1 MTHRSIFA
9 AGSLAALV
17 RAICAE
23 VDVELTIG
31 PAGLLA
37 SRIRASRPSERPDL
51 FLSAS
56 LKLVE
61 TLAAEGFGKAAKPW
75 VRNRLAILAPK
86 AGKAMA
92 RLQAIQSAG
101 AGNAP
106 AWIMLLADQGLVL
119 GTSTPG
125 ADPGG
130 DYAQALIEST
140 ARFDPMM
147 PERIRAK
154 TKALVGA
161 HIPGSAR
168 PAPSMTDLLEEGAAD
183 LFLCYRTTAHRADP
197 NRFVVIDIP
206 QADNIDVRTGVL
218 ALAADGEQTLERFF
232 TPEAA
237 AAAAALGFEPPAAST
252 EP

>member
-1 MTHRSIFA
+1 MTHLSIFA

-23 VDVELTIG
+23 LDVKLTIG

-61 TLAAEGFGKAAKPW
+61 TLAADGFGKAAKPW
-75 VRNRLAILAPK
+75 VRNRLAILAPR

-106 AWIMLLADQGLVL
+106 AWITLLADQGLVL
-119 GTSTPG
+119 GTST
-125 ADPGG
+125 PGG

-140 ARFDPMM
+140 ARFDPIF

-161 HIPGSAR
+161 HIPGTAR
-168 PAPSMTDLLEEGAAD
+168 PAPARTELLEEGAAD

-197 NRFVVIDIP
+197 SRFVVIDIP

-218 ALAADGEQTLERFF
+218 ALTAEGEQTLERFF
-232 TPEAA
+232 APEAA
-237 AAAAALGFEPPAAST
+237 AAAAALGFEPPAASA
-252 EP
+252 ES